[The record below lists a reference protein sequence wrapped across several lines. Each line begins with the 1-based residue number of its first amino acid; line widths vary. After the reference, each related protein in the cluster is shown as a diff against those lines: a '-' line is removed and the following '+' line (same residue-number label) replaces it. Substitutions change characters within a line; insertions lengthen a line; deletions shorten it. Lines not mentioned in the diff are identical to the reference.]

1 MQMVIF
7 MIAVILLLAA
17 AVEIYRTRRMC
28 MFQRSRIEELR
39 EKVREAQKRLDSG
52 ERQLFD
58 AVNTIHLYAALS
70 EEEAGTQELKQ
81 KQREIQ
87 KISEEMIRM
96 YGGQKKT
103 YFGKKELTS

>member
-1 MQMVIF
+1 MVIF
-7 MIAVILLLAA
+7 MIAVVLLLAA
-17 AVEIYRTRRMC
+17 AVEIYRTHRMC
-28 MFQRSRIEELR
+28 MFQKSRIEELR
-39 EKVREAQKRLDSG
+39 EKEREAQKRLDRG

-96 YGGQKKT
+96 YGGQKKI
-103 YFGKKELTS
+103 FW